1 MHLPVVPKKTS
12 PVPLGLSTSDNCRSQ
27 GSQVSQVQDIWEVVC
42 THLSI
47 LGRNFCHPLVY
58 PVLGRHDV
66 MGKPKNNGRCCSK
79 LWEKWWTLPLLI
91 ADTQLYIN
99 PGQIEKKCSILPKS
113 RNTSSDRA
121 GHDSLDTW
129 YTYSGIACDS
139 SSDTWYDMDFRTN
152 VLHHILMCMCIFVCI
167 QKEKERERETHI
179 ERERGIHTVCIK
191 RERERV
197 EAKTHQIWVIRSIY
211 ANTCVCVYCT
221 HTCYV
226 DINVTC
232 NVYDMWYSCPEK
244 KMVSLRFDLVSWI
257 CSSKIW
263 SL

>member
-1 MHLPVVPKKTS
+1 MSWVSLKT
-12 PVPLGLSTSDNCRSQ
+12 
-27 GSQVSQVQDIWEVVC
+27 
-42 THLSI
+42 
-47 LGRNFCHPLVY
+47 
-58 PVLGRHDV
+58 
-66 MGKPKNNGRCCSK
+66 MGRCCSK

-167 QKEKERERETHI
+167 QKEKERERDTH
-179 ERERGIHTVCIK
+179 
-191 RERERV
+191 RERERY
-197 EAKTHQIWVIRSIY
+197 THCMYKEGEGKSGSKNTSDLGHTIY
-211 ANTCVCVYCT
+211 ICKYVCVCIV
-221 HTCYV
+221 HIHV
-226 DINVTC
+226 
-232 NVYDMWYSCPEK
+232 M
-244 KMVSLRFDLVSWI
+244 
-257 CSSKIW
+257 
-263 SL
+263 